1 MVAIAAGIILLAI
14 LWIAVVPFLV
24 DIGNKD
30 GQDAALG
37 WIVLVGA
44 TIVVG
49 WIMFRAPAF
58 QAEVEARKIRKR
70 RGLRRSEMQR
80 RGARKS

>member
-1 MVAIAAGIILLAI
+1 MVAITAGIILLAI

-49 WIMFRAPAF
+49 WIMFRAPGF
-58 QAEVEARKIRKR
+58 QAEVEVRKIRKR

-80 RGARKS
+80 RGSRKS